1 MTASD
6 FWGWTFGL
14 DMPEGIVGDN
24 YVIYMW
30 ATLTNQDDAEE
41 VFTIACKRT
50 VGDDTTFQADYYTQG
65 STTNEV
71 LFPDNAE
78 VTPDKT
84 WSAQAVDYK
93 EEDDDHKWTATSDH
107 STLVGDSATAENKIY
122 GCYVAMEMSKIGR
135 NPADFDKTYDVSFGA
150 RIYSDDAATTFDT
163 IPTQTTSFF
172 FPLPEEY
179 YVEK

>member
-1 MTASD
+1 MEMSKIGRNPA
-6 FWGWTFGL
+6 
-14 DMPEGIVGDN
+14 
-24 YVIYMW
+24 
-30 ATLTNQDDAEE
+30 
-41 VFTIACKRT
+41 
-50 VGDDTTFQADYYTQG
+50 
-65 STTNEV
+65 
-71 LFPDNAE
+71 
-78 VTPDKT
+78 
-84 WSAQAVDYK
+84 DYK